1 MSPTAKAY
9 LFLVI
14 TGLGWAANAVVGKFA
29 VGHVGPMTLTL
40 GRWSIALVII
50 VAISMPQI
58 KADWPEIRKNWLV
71 CFVFSGLGF
80 TVFNA
85 LLYSALQHT
94 SAINVV
100 IEQAGIP
107 GIIFLGNFLL
117 FRIKLG
123 TGQIV
128 GYLITLLGVAVTAS
142 NGSLQTILNLGFNV
156 GDLLMLLA
164 CLVYATYTISL
175 RYKPNIHWK
184 SMFAASAFGAMVA
197 AVPLF
202 AWEASSPDFIT
213 PDWIGWSAILFTAL
227 APSLVSQILY
237 VRGVELIGPNR
248 AGLFINAIPVFGTV
262 LSVIFLR
269 EAFLGFHFLA
279 MALVLVGI
287 AIAER
292 GRL

>member
-9 LFLVI
+9 IFLVI

-29 VGHVGPMTLTL
+29 VGHIGPMTLTV
-40 GRWSIALVII
+40 GRWAIALVII
-50 VAISMPQI
+50 IFLSLPQI
-58 KADWPEIRKNWLV
+58 KADWPEIKKNWIV

-85 LLYSALQHT
+85 LLYTALLHT

-107 GIIFLGNFLL
+107 GLIFLGNYLL

-123 TGQIV
+123 AGQII
-128 GYLITLLGVAVTAS
+128 GYLITLVGVVVTAS
-142 NGSLQTILNLGFNV
+142 NGSLQTILGLDFNL

-164 CLVYATYTISL
+164 SVIYASYTISL

-184 SMFAASAFGAMVA
+184 SMFAASAFGALVA

-202 AWEASSPDFIT
+202 AWEASSADFIV
-213 PDWIGWSAILFTAL
+213 PDLIGWSAILFTAL

-237 VRGVELIGPNR
+237 VRGVELIGANR
-248 AGLFINAIPVFGTV
+248 ASLFINTIPVFGT
-262 LSVIFLR
+262 LLAVIFLR
-269 EAFLGFHFLA
+269 EPLLGFHVF
-279 MALVLVGI
+279 ALVLVITGI